1 MWNDTDVPRA
11 FLITFRCRG
20 TWVHGDGRG
29 SVDRNNNIF
38 GTTRLPENSN
48 WKRYNES
55 QLKGAPS
62 YLTARQRTIVELAIR
77 ETCSVRNWHL
87 HAVNVR
93 TNHVHAVVAAGTASN
108 SSVIHALKANSTRGL
123 REKKCWPY
131 VYSPWSDK
139 GSMRMLWNEN
149 SVALAM
155 DYVLNGQG
163 DDLPK
168 FE

>member
-1 MWNDTDVPRA
+1 MDDLRGIISSVRLQFISMWNDTDVPRA

-62 YLTARQRTIVELAIR
+62 YLTACQRTIVELAIR

-93 TNHVHAVVAAGTASN
+93 TNHVHAVVAAGTGSN
-108 SSVIHALKANSTRGL
+108 SSVIHALKANSTREL
-123 REKKCWPY
+123 RERRNA
-131 VYSPWSDK
+131 
-139 GSMRMLWNEN
+139 GRMHI
-149 SVALAM
+149 ALGPIKAACGC
-155 DYVLNGQG
+155 YGT
-163 DDLPK
+163 K
-168 FE
+168 TA